1 VAELPFPCVVG
12 DVEDSGA
19 VERLGLMQ
27 TSDIRSCL
35 WNDTASVPPETRPLA
50 ESRRADVVVVGG
62 GFTGLSAALHLAEGG
77 ADTVLVEAQTA
88 GFGASGRNNG
98 QVIPVYTRHNPD
110 DVVREYGA
118 DQGER
123 MNAWVA
129 GSADLVFDLIRRHG
143 IDCDAAQEGW
153 LQPAHADSRLTGL
166 RAKHDQWAARG
177 APVEM
182 IDRDAMAAMTGSP
195 IYRGGWMHRS
205 GGHIQPLSYARGL
218 ARVAIEAGA
227 AVYSET
233 PALELRRDGTGWRV
247 ITPAGEVATDTVL
260 LATNAYT
267 DQLWPGLS
275 RSIVP
280 VRSFHIATAPL
291 SANVAA
297 SILPEGHG
305 LSDTRQALWAFRM
318 DRQNRLVTTCM
329 PVTTFG
335 ARRVLRRSTLERL
348 RQAYPQVPETAFDYV
363 WDGKVAMTT
372 DRLPRY
378 HELAPGIH
386 AGLGYSGRGIA
397 IGTAMGKFLA
407 ERVLGQSGDTLPL
420 PMTPLRTLPLHDLVV
435 PLSRALVLYYRWRDA
450 RA

>member
-1 VAELPFPCVVG
+1 
-12 DVEDSGA
+12 
-19 VERLGLMQ
+19 MH

-35 WNDTASVPPETRPLA
+35 WNDTAIAAPETRPLA
-50 ESRRADVVVVGG
+50 GSRRADAVVVGG

-77 ADTVLVEAQTA
+77 ADVVLVEAETA

-98 QVIPVYTRHNPD
+98 QVIPAYTRHNPD
-110 DVVREYGA
+110 DVVREFGT

-123 MNAWVA
+123 MNEWVA
-129 GSADLVFDLIRRHG
+129 GSADLVFELIRRHD
-143 IDCDAAQEGW
+143 IDCDAARQGW

-182 IDRDAMAAMTGSP
+182 VDRDAMAAMTGSP
-195 IYRGGWMHRS
+195 IYRGGWMHRG

-218 ARVAIEAGA
+218 ARAAIDAGA
-227 AVYSET
+227 AVHCET
-233 PALELRRDGTGWRV
+233 PALELRRDGAGWCV
-247 ITPAGEVATDTVL
+247 ITPAGEVSTDTVL

-267 DQLWPGLS
+267 DQLWPGLA

-318 DRQNRLVTTCM
+318 DRQKRLVTTCM

-335 ARRVLRRSTLERL
+335 ARRVLRRSTLARL
-348 RQAYPQVPETAFDYV
+348 RHAYPQIPEAAFDYV

-372 DRLPRY
+372 DRLPHY

-407 ERVLGQSGDTLPL
+407 ERALGRYGADLPV
-420 PMTPLRTLPLHDLVV
+420 PKTALRTLPLHDLIV
-435 PLSRALVLYYRWRDA
+435 PFSRALILYYRWRDG

>member
-1 VAELPFPCVVG
+1 
-12 DVEDSGA
+12 
-19 VERLGLMQ
+19 MH
-27 TSDIRSCL
+27 TSHIQSCL
-35 WNDTASVPPETRPLA
+35 WTDTAPAAPVTPPLA

-62 GFTGLSAALHLAEGG
+62 GYTGLSAALQLAEGG
-77 ADTVLVEAQTA
+77 ADVVLLEAESA

-98 QVIPVYTRHNPD
+98 QVIPAYTRHNPD
-110 DVVREYGA
+110 DVVRVYGA

-123 MNAWVA
+123 LNEWVA
-129 GSADLVFDLIRRHG
+129 GSADLVFDLIRRHD
-143 IDCDAAQEGW
+143 IDCDASQEGW
-153 LQPAHADSRLTGL
+153 LQPAHAESRLTGL

-182 IDRDAMAAMTGSP
+182 VDRDRMAALTGSP
-195 IYRGGWMHRS
+195 IYCGGWMHRG

-218 ARVAIEAGA
+218 AWAAQKAGA
-227 AVYSET
+227 ALHSKS
-233 PALELRRDGTGWRV
+233 PALELRRDGGGWLV
-247 ITPAGEVATDTVL
+247 VTPRGEVSADTVL

-267 DQLWPGLS
+267 DQLWPGLA

-280 VRSFHIATAPL
+280 VRSFHIATTPL

-297 SILPEGHG
+297 SVLPEGHG
-305 LSDTRQALWAFRM
+305 FSDTRQALWAFRK
-318 DRQNRLVTTCM
+318 DRHDRLVTTCM
-329 PVTTFG
+329 PVTPFG
-335 ARRVLRRSTLERL
+335 ARRTLRRSTLARL
-348 RQAYPQVPETAFDYV
+348 RQAYPQIPETAFEYV

-397 IGTAMGKFLA
+397 IGTAMGRFLA
-407 ERVLGQSGDTLPL
+407 DQALGRYDAELPVPKTPLQTLP
-420 PMTPLRTLPLHDLVV
+420 MHDLIV